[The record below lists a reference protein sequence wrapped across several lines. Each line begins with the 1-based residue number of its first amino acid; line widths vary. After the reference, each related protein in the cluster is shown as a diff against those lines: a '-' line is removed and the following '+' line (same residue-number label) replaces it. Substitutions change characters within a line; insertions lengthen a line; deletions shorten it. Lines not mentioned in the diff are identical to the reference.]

1 LQDTALFHLPLIVK
15 NLGNIAQH
23 GTSTLLSVE
32 PYSPELLELKYMDLY
47 IQGFPAPALP
57 GALDGSRVNP
67 ACNALLDLGS
77 CVPRSIVAPVLYYDG
92 DLQS

>member
-1 LQDTALFHLPLIVK
+1 LQDTALFHLPLIVEY
-15 NLGNIAQH
+15 LGNFAQ
-23 GTSTLLSVE
+23 STLLSVE

-47 IQGFPAPALP
+47 IQGFPAP
-57 GALDGSRVNP
+57 GSSWRPDDLQVNP
-67 ACNALLDLGS
+67 ACSALLDLGS